1 MNNKFFHYTIS
12 NDLQSAKEKETIIVN
27 TINPHSFITAEKDI
41 EFKNALLES
50 NILVPDGIGI
60 TIALKLFKK
69 ENIKRL
75 TGWDVHQFYLNYAN
89 RNNLRVFYMG
99 AAEHTLSKIRKKIA
113 IHYPNVSVQTY
124 SPPFKENFTNIE
136 NKIITN
142 LINNFNTDI
151 LFIGMTA
158 PKQEKWVYNNKKFI
172 SANIICSIGAVFDF
186 FADPQKRANQF
197 WIKTNLEWMQRL
209 LNNPI
214 KMYKRTFIS
223 VPKYILYIF
232 LNRKCM

>member
-1 MNNKFFHYTIS
+1 MNNKFFHYTLS
-12 NDLQSAKEKETIIVN
+12 NDLPIVKEKETIVVN
-27 TINPHSFITAEKDI
+27 TLNAHSFITAEKDI
-41 EFKNALLES
+41 EFKKALLES

-69 ENIKRL
+69 QNLKRL

-89 RNNLRVFYMG
+89 RNNLKVFYMG
-99 AAEHTLSKIRKKIA
+99 AAEDTLSKIRKKID

-124 SPPFKENFTNIE
+124 SPPYKEKFSDIE
-136 NKIITN
+136 NKVITD
-142 LINNFNTDI
+142 LINSFNPDI

-186 FADPQKRANQF
+186 FSETQKRANQF
-197 WIKTNLEWMQRL
+197 WIKTNLEWLQRL
-209 LNNPI
+209 LNNPT

-223 VPKYILYIF
+223 TPKYMLYIF
-232 LNRKCM
+232 LKRKFM